1 MKFEG
6 DLRCIANYHGYEAQ
20 SRQCSEEMAELTK
33 ALNKYWRKQLDCG
46 KKPFSQVPY
55 GVQEEMD
62 IIEEIAD
69 VQIMLWQMQI
79 FHGVSDTTLREVMS
93 DKIRRQLG
101 RIEEELRMKERKKQN
116 EIKRD

>member
-1 MKFEG
+1 MQFERY
-6 DLRCIANYHGYEAQ
+6 LRYIAKHYGYESQ
-20 SRQCSEEMAELTK
+20 SRQCIEEMAELTK

-79 FHGVSDTTLREVMS
+79 FHGVSDAILGEVIASKIHRE
-93 DKIRRQLG
+93 LG
-101 RIEEELRMKERKKQN
+101 RIVDEREELQ
-116 EIKRD
+116 